1 MADLTF
7 KVERLDEYPNAALVA
22 ISGAID
28 AKTVITFQEKLNKLQ
43 EEGILK
49 FVLDMGGIKYV
60 NSTGLGTLVNVA
72 DTLENSGGGIALVKI
87 HPKVKVVFDMLGLNA
102 FFKIFPNINEA
113 MSFFNQNE
121 AGGVNGGNSVATT
134 PPVPPEVAS
143 SPETKESK
151 EASPPPKEKEEEAS
165 AIKIVKCKPGANGG
179 YAVTCVQTRCGVTL
193 TLKKP
198 GSYKCPKCAAFF
210 KLTANGEAHF
220 FDRKT
225 SEPIQMKLS
234 CTEECYTGLSYFIA
248 VLAKRIGFSSE
259 IIREMQSAITEV
271 CSQVVEQAYQKAIYE
286 SYNVLISPSSTQ
298 LEIKIA
304 DYGNPIP
311 QNDPRFFGR
320 AKKVMDDF
328 EHKQHPKGGNVV
340 TMVKKL

>member
-7 KVERLDEYPNAALVA
+7 KVERLEQYPNAALVA

-28 AKTVITFQEKLNKLQ
+28 AKTVITFQEKLDLLQ
-43 EEGILK
+43 KDGILK

-72 DTLENSGGGIALVKI
+72 DTLETSGGGIALVKI

-102 FFKIFPNINEA
+102 FFKIFPNVNEA
-113 MSFFNQNE
+113 MSFFNS
-121 AGGVNGGNSVATT
+121 NGKA
-134 PPVPPEVAS
+134 PVLVAS
-143 SPETKESK
+143 SSSPSQGATIANVATS
-151 EASPPPKEKEEEAS
+151 APITIPSPPTQETTNVNTVMAKVAPGGIF
-165 AIKIVKCKPGANGG
+165 AIN
-179 YAVTCVQTRCGVTL
+179 CVQCSVPL

-198 GSYKCPKCAAFF
+198 GSYKCPRCSTFF
-210 KLTANGEAHF
+210 KLTSNGQAQF
-220 FDRKT
+220 YSRKKAD
-225 SEPIQMKLS
+225 PLQMKLT

-248 VLAKRIGFSSE
+248 VIAKRIGFSADV
-259 IIREMQSAITEV
+259 IRNIQAAITEV
-271 CSQVVEQAYQKAIYE
+271 CSQVIEHAYDNAQHE

-304 DYGNPIP
+304 DYGKAVP
-311 QNDPRFFGR
+311 QNDPRFFAQAR
-320 AKKVMDDF
+320 SVMDEF

-340 TMVKKL
+340 TLVKRL

>member
-7 KVERLDEYPNAALVA
+7 KVERLEQYPNAALVA

-28 AKTVITFQEKLNKLQ
+28 AKTVITFQEKLDLLQ
-43 EEGILK
+43 KEGILK

-72 DTLENSGGGIALVKI
+72 DTLETSGGGIALVKI

-102 FFKIFPNINEA
+102 FFKIFPNVNEA
-113 MSFFNQNE
+113 MSFFNSNGKMAEVGVSAPAPIAQAVSAPVHLETSTQEPNS
-121 AGGVNGGNSVATT
+121 ANVNTVRAKNTGGAFSIN
-134 PPVPPEVAS
+134 
-143 SPETKESK
+143 
-151 EASPPPKEKEEEAS
+151 
-165 AIKIVKCKPGANGG
+165 
-179 YAVTCVQTRCGVTL
+179 CVQCSVPL

-198 GSYKCPKCAAFF
+198 GSYKCPRCSTFF
-210 KLTANGEAHF
+210 KLSSDGQTHF
-220 FDRKT
+220 FSRKKAD
-225 SEPIQMKLS
+225 PIQMKLS

-248 VLAKRIGFSSE
+248 VLAKRIGFASE
-259 IIREMQSAITEV
+259 IIRGMQSAITEV
-271 CSQVVEQAYQKAIYE
+271 SSQVIEHAYDNAQHE

-304 DYGNPIP
+304 DYGKPIP
-311 QNDPRFFGR
+311 QNDPRFFGQAR
-320 AKKVMDDF
+320 QVMDEF

-340 TMVKKL
+340 TMVKRL